1 MAQELSASARRV
13 QAALAARGFAMQ
25 VVEFAA
31 TTRTAADAAA
41 AIGCQV
47 EQIAKSLVF
56 RGRETGQPV
65 LVIASG
71 GNRVNE
77 RRLRDLVGEPIEKPD
92 AEYVRERTGF
102 AIGGVPPVGHHEPL
116 TVFIDEDLLAF
127 SEIWAAAGTP
137 NAVFR
142 LDPAELPALT
152 GGRVVAIRAAG

>member
-1 MAQELSASARRV
+1 MAQELSGSARRV
-13 QAALAARGFAMQ
+13 QEALAARGFAMQ

-77 RRLRDLVGEPIEKPD
+77 RRLRELAGEPIEKPD
-92 AEYVRERTGF
+92 ADYVRERTGF
-102 AIGGVPPVGHHEPL
+102 A
-116 TVFIDEDLLAF
+116 
-127 SEIWAAAGTP
+127 
-137 NAVFR
+137 
-142 LDPAELPALT
+142 
-152 GGRVVAIRAAG
+152 